1 MVRGQRCL
9 CPRDGAPEL
18 RAVACPEPAAHG
30 ARQGLGV
37 TDSSPRSCTVTAD
50 QLKAGWGGQHRN
62 PLRLPKAGPGVPG
75 LCPAGHPPA
84 GGPAVPLRRPLG
96 VGSWDRGCHR
106 PFRQAC
112 VGRQTPS
119 AHVPRGGR
127 TGTCPQ
133 AACSRQGLLAL
144 PPPTP
149 DDQTGHFM
157 ENRRKG
163 RTLSRAG
170 LQGNVEL
177 RARRRGWGGPF
188 ARPCLC
194 TDYILHNT
202 SAEGIFKAF
211 ERKRIV

>member
-1 MVRGQRCL
+1 M
-9 CPRDGAPEL
+9 
-18 RAVACPEPAAHG
+18 
-30 ARQGLGV
+30 
-37 TDSSPRSCTVTAD
+37 
-50 QLKAGWGGQHRN
+50 
-62 PLRLPKAGPGVPG
+62 
-75 LCPAGHPPA
+75 
-84 GGPAVPLRRPLG
+84 
-96 VGSWDRGCHR
+96 
-106 PFRQAC
+106 
-112 VGRQTPS
+112 
-119 AHVPRGGR
+119 
-127 TGTCPQ
+127 CPQ

-163 RTLSRAG
+163 RTLNRAG

-202 SAEGIFKAF
+202 SVEGIFKAF